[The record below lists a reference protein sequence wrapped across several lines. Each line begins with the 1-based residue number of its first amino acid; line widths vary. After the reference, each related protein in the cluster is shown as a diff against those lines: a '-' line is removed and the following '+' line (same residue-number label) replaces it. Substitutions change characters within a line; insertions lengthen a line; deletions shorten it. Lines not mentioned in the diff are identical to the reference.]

1 MNRSVMQRQMFAA
14 GGAAGLRPIPE
25 GNMGLPNLPVDVRNN
40 MGYMANGGS
49 VPPEGIMGTAPAMMG
64 APPPEMMAQEG
75 ANMMDPNAL
84 AGMIEG
90 AEASGFSDP
99 EQAGS
104 FEEMMNSVSGDTK
117 TPEERRTDLASI
129 VGPEDAGQTP
139 ESVLA
144 LVTPVVELALV
155 DQGIGPMAQEQMNTP
170 VEGDMGGGIMTMA
183 ANGGVMGVGN
193 EPPVNFN
200 LGGEVRRRGDEDP
213 VPVFMNGGPVEYMEN
228 GGVDFK
234 SLQRFMGPRRDMTP
248 EKSQFLANR
257 IDQQLA
263 GGTPPFVAG
272 QSPTDQKVN
281 RLKELFEQKKGVYRE
296 ILGSSEDQKNMTQAQ
311 MLFDIANTALTFA
324 APMPGEKAGLSPAE
338 RLAMAASTTKLPQT
352 IGARAAELQKN
363 KQKFDA
369 AALTAAEAS
378 LTAEEK
384 SSAAYKQKQMEL
396 KNKRF
401 SLPPGATLV
410 TGSGEEIATGKDK
423 PVKLKKGEFLVNSEG
438 EQITSIPDNY
448 KLGPNEV
455 IKDAKG
461 KIIASGK
468 IMIKGLP
475 EDTFNGMSKVDKA
488 VFLGMIGKN
497 VKGVPVQFFNKLS
510 EDGQNKLL
518 YGSEKI
524 KGVPKSVFDGLTE
537 DEQGKIMGTIPLKE
551 ESIKGIPISIFNKFN
566 KNLQNTILGA
576 TKTMKPG
583 DKIIDISTGAEI
595 ASAPEKT
602 IYKQVNGE
610 LVAVDPKD
618 NSVTPIFGQAKIDP
632 QYINVTIDGVTT
644 TVNGK
649 TEAGFNIINQANEA
663 NKINPGSASILK
675 LGTEST
681 TKIKP
686 QNFLLK
692 DDNKVVTSY
701 DNGKTYVEDN
711 KIQPIVNG
719 ILVASSVAY
728 DVHNKEMVRFKSK
741 TALAEVDKALLKNL
755 GPNFETSQ
763 INTVSEVLQKARD
776 GTGFYNQL
784 SLSLMKAQ
792 GLLPEFI
799 RPSEYFDVGKNTADA
814 NNYMKTLTVLGR
826 SSLVVNNKFPVAEM
840 QNVAKLFPDA
850 DSFLTSPDVESRK
863 IISLRNAAISQY
875 RRTLTMLSEG
885 VGDKQKEALLAN
897 NLEVQRLISLTGGF
911 TSGSSTSGS
920 TKNNAILE
928 SKRALERK
936 PKTQILPK

>member
-1 MNRSVMQRQMFAA
+1 MNRSVMGRQMFRN
-14 GGAAGLRPIPE
+14 GGAAGLRPIPA
-25 GNMGLPNLPVDVRNN
+25 GNMGLPNLPEGVRNN
-40 MGYMANGGS
+40 MGYMAMGGD
-49 VPPEGIMGTAPAMMG
+49 PMMMPEAAQGIMATAPAMG
-64 APPPEMMAQEG
+64 APSPEMLAQEG

-99 EQAGS
+99 EAAGS
-104 FEEMMNSVSGDTK
+104 FEEMMNSVSGDNK
-117 TPEERRTDLASI
+117 SPEERRTDLASI

-139 ESVLA
+139 DSVLA

-193 EPPVNFN
+193 EPPVNFK

-213 VPVFMNGGPVEYMEN
+213 VPVFEAGGPVEYMEN

-234 SLQRFMGPRRDMTP
+234 SLQRFMGPRKNMTT
-248 EKSQFLANR
+248 EASQLLADR

-263 GGTPPFVAG
+263 GGTPPFAKG

-281 RLKELFEQKKGVYRE
+281 RLKELYEDKKGVYGS
-296 ILGSSEDQKNMTQAQ
+296 ILGDPEEQKKFAQ
-311 MLFDIANTALTFA
+311 SQILFDIANTALAFS
-324 APMPGEKAGLSPAE
+324 APMAGETSGLSAAQ
-338 RLAMAASTTKLPQT
+338 RLALAAEKTKLLPK
-352 IGARAAELQKN
+352 IGARAAEVRKD
-363 KQKFDA
+363 KQKLEA
-369 AALTAAEAS
+369 AALTSAEAA

-384 SSAAYKQKQMEL
+384 ASAAYKQKKMEL
-396 KNKRF
+396 EKKKYT
-401 SLPPGATLV
+401 LAPEAKLV
-410 TGSGEEIATGKDK
+410 TGEGVEVAVGSEK
-423 PVKLKKGEFLVNSEG
+423 PVKMKKGEFLVNSSG
-438 EQITSIPDNY
+438 EKITSIPDNY

-455 IKDAKG
+455 IKDAEG

-488 VFLGMIGKN
+488 VFLGMVGKN
-497 VKGVPVQFFNKLS
+497 VKGVPVQIFNKLS

-524 KGVPKSVFDGLTE
+524 KGIPKSVFDGLND

-551 ESIKGIPISIFNKFN
+551 ETIKGIPTSIFNKFN

-583 DKIIDISTGAEI
+583 DKIIDISSGNEI

-602 IYKQVNGE
+602 IFKQVNGE
-610 LVAVDPKD
+610 LVAVNPND
-618 NSVTPIFGQAKIDP
+618 NSVTPLFGQSDIKP
-632 QYINVTIDGVTT
+632 QYINVTINGVTT
-644 TVNGK
+644 TVNSSTK
-649 TEAGFNIINQANEA
+649 DGFDLVASANEA
-663 NKINPGSASILK
+663 NKVNPGSATVQKI
-675 LGTEST
+675 GTEST

-686 QNFLLK
+686 QAFLLK
-692 DDNKVVTSY
+692 DDNKLVTSY
-701 DNGKTYVEDN
+701 DNGKTYVEN
-711 KIQPIVNG
+711 NVIRPIVNG
-719 ILVASSVAY
+719 FPVASSVAY
-728 DVHNKEMVRFKSK
+728 DVHSKEMIKFKSK
-741 TALAEVDKALLKNL
+741 TALVEVDKTLVKNL
-755 GPNFETSQ
+755 GKNFKDDVG
-763 INTVSEVLQKARD
+763 TVAEVLEKARD
-776 GTGFYNQL
+776 GTGFGAQL
-784 SLSLMKAQ
+784 TTLFMKSQ
-792 GLLPEFI
+792 GILPEFI
-799 RPSEYFDVGKNTADA
+799 RPSEYFDIGKQTLDA

-850 DSFLTSPDVESRK
+850 ESFFTSPDVEARK
-863 IISLRNAAISQY
+863 ITNLRNVAMSQY
-875 RRTLTMLSEG
+875 RRNLQMLGQG

-897 NLEVQRLISLTGGF
+897 NLEIQRLISLTGGF
-911 TSGSSTSGS
+911 TSGASSSTSK
-920 TKNNAILE
+920 KNDAILR
-928 SKRALERK
+928 SKQALEKDR
-936 PKTQILPK
+936 

>member
-1 MNRSVMQRQMFAA
+1 MFRN
-14 GGAAGLRPIPE
+14 GGAAGLKPIPE
-25 GNMGLPNLPVDVRNN
+25 GNMGLPNLPEGVRNN
-40 MGYMANGGS
+40 MGYMAMGGD
-49 VPPEGIMGTAPAMMG
+49 PMMMPEAAQGIMATAPAMG
-64 APPPEMMAQEG
+64 PPSPEMLAQEG
-75 ANMMDPNAL
+75 ANMMDPNTVAN
-84 AGMIEG
+84 MVEG
-90 AEASGFSDP
+90 ASAAGYSDP

-104 FEEMMNSVSGDTK
+104 FEEMMNSVSGDNK
-117 TPEERRTDLASI
+117 SAEERRTDLASI

-170 VEGDMGGGIMTMA
+170 VEGDMGQGIMTMA
-183 ANGGVMGVGN
+183 ANGNMGVGN

-213 VPVFMNGGPVEYMEN
+213 VPVFEQGGPVEYMEN

-248 EKSQFLANR
+248 EKSQFLAER

-263 GGTPPFVAG
+263 GGTPPFAKG

-281 RLKELFEQKKGVYRE
+281 RLKELFEQKKGVYRD

-384 SSAAYKQKQMEL
+384 ASAAYKQKQMEL

-438 EQITSIPDNY
+438 EKITSIPDNY
-448 KLGPNEV
+448 KLGVNEV
-455 IKDAKG
+455 VKDANG

-468 IMIKGLP
+468 VMIKGLP
-475 EDTFNGMSKVDKA
+475 EDTFKGMSKVDKA

-524 KGVPKSVFDGLTE
+524 KGVPKSVFDGLSE

-610 LVAVDPKD
+610 LVAVDPKN
-618 NSVTPIFGQAKIDP
+618 NSVTSIFGQSDIKP
-632 QYINVTIDGVTT
+632 QYINVTINGVKT
-644 TVNGK
+644 TVNGSTK
-649 TEAGFNIINQANEA
+649 DGFDLINQANES
-663 NKINPGSASILK
+663 NKTNPGSATVEK
-675 LGTEST
+675 MGTEST

-686 QNFLLK
+686 QAFLLK
-692 DDNKVVTSY
+692 DDNKLVTSY
-701 DNGKTYVEDN
+701 DNGKTYVEN
-711 KIQPIVNG
+711 NEIKPIING
-719 ILVASSVAY
+719 FPVASSVAY
-728 DVHNKEMVRFKSK
+728 DVHSKEMIKFKSK
-741 TALAEVDKALLKNL
+741 SALKDVDKTLLKNL
-755 GPNFETSQ
+755 GPNFEQSE
-763 INTVSEVLQKARD
+763 INTVSEVLEKARD
-776 GTGFYNQL
+776 GTGFGAQVATI
-784 SLSLMKAQ
+784 LMKAQ
-792 GLLPEFI
+792 GILPSFVRLSTYTDI
-799 RPSEYFDVGKNTADA
+799 GKQTLDA
-814 NNYMKTLTVLGR
+814 NNYMKTITVLGR
-826 SSLVVNNKFPVAEM
+826 SALVVNNKFPVAEM

-850 DSFLTSPDVESRK
+850 ESFLTSPDVEARK
-863 IISLRNAAISQY
+863 IINLRNATLAQY
-875 RRTLTMLSEG
+875 RRNLKMLGEG

-897 NLEVQRLISLTGGF
+897 NLEIQRLISLTGGF
-911 TSGSSTSGS
+911 TSGSTTGGS

-928 SKRALERK
+928 SKRLLERK
-936 PKTQILPK
+936 PKPQILPK